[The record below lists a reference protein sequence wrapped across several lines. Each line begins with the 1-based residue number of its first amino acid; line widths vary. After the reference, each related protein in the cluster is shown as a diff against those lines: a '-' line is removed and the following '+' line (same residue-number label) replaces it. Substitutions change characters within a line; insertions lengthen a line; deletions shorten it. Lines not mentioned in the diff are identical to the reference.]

1 MGALAIAVPYVLFV
15 WWFSTGTVLFLVGP
29 SERHGGLLKC
39 GAVILFASA
48 LLGVAVSSRDTTS
61 AGAYCVF
68 TCAVLLWGAVE
79 ISFLAGWVTGPRPE
93 PCPRACATADR
104 LWYALQAIAYH
115 ELALIGTAILVYAVT
130 AGAPNQLGWWTFAAL
145 LLLRQSAK
153 VNLFLG
159 VRTLN
164 DELLPPQVGFLRSY
178 FARKPMNALFPF
190 SVTLATAAA
199 AAFFV
204 SAVDESNLAFE
215 AHAFALLG
223 VLVALGALEHWFMML
238 PVPVVDLWRWSV
250 HNGAERMSPTLPVE
264 PDAGTEPKAVTEA
277 KTARPV
283 LAVIAGG
290 AAKAEAREPARS
302 AALPARERLEEQFRQ
317 AYRASKVS
325 GEAAPVLPELAGA
338 VQQTVSTGINRTADG
353 RAP

>member
-15 WWFSTGTVLFLVGP
+15 WWFSTGAVLLLVGL
-29 SERHGGLLKC
+29 SERHGLLLKC
-39 GAVILFASA
+39 GAACLFASS
-48 LLGVAVSSRDTTS
+48 LLGVAISSHDTTV

-68 TCAVLLWGAVE
+68 TCAILLWGAVE
-79 ISFLAGWVTGPRPE
+79 ISLLAGWVTGPRPE
-93 PCPRACATADR
+93 FCPRGCAKADR

-115 ELALIGTAILVYAVT
+115 ELALIGTAVLVFAVT

-164 DELLPPQVGFLRSY
+164 DELLPPQVDFLRSY

-199 AAFFV
+199 AGFV
-204 SAVDESNLAFE
+204 AAAVDQSNSDFEALAFS
-215 AHAFALLG
+215 LLG

-250 HNGAERMSPTLPVE
+250 RGRAERTSSAPPVE
-264 PDAGTEPKAVTEA
+264 PNAAIEPKV
-277 KTARPV
+277 ARPV

-290 AAKAEAREPARS
+290 VATAEARETARN
-302 AALPARERLEEQFRQ
+302 AALLARLRLEDQFRQ
-317 AYRASKVS
+317 AYRAPKASS
-325 GEAAPVLPELAGA
+325 EATLVAPELSGA
-338 VQQTVSTGINRTADG
+338 VQQNVSTGIN
-353 RAP
+353 